1 MRKQLLF
8 FALFVLSVI
17 TLSAQPIS
25 VGSVAPDFSLTNIDG
40 SNISLSDYAN
50 EKGVMVIFSCN
61 PCPYVIAYED
71 RIIDLHN
78 RYASQG
84 FPLVLINP
92 NDAEKQPVDSM
103 DEMRVRAEEKNYPF
117 PYLKDEDQSV
127 YKAYGATRTPEI
139 FLLKNNGNGEFVV
152 AYTGTVDDNY
162 KDASAVNASYAS
174 DAVDALLKGE
184 TPNPASTVAIGCSIV
199 AKN

>member
-1 MRKQLLF
+1 MNRLLLF
-8 FALFVLSVI
+8 TVFALSAI

-25 VGSVAPDFSLTNIDG
+25 VGSIAPDFSLKNIDG
-40 SNISLSDYAN
+40 STISLSDYSN

-84 FPLVLINP
+84 YPVVLINP

-103 DEMRVRAEEKNYPF
+103 DEMRKRADDKNYPF
-117 PYLKDEDQSV
+117 PYLKDEDQNV
-127 YKAYGATRTPEI
+127 YQAYGASKTPEI
-139 FLLKNNGNGEFVV
+139 FLLKNNGDGNYTVV
-152 AYTGTVDDNY
+152 YTGTVDDNY
-162 KDASAVNASYAS
+162 KDASSVNVSYAS
-174 DAVDALLKGE
+174 NAVEALLKGE
-184 TPNPASTVAIGCSIV
+184 SPDPASTVAIGCTIV

>member
-1 MRKQLLF
+1 MRRQLSLF
-8 FALFVLSVI
+8 TLIAISAI

-25 VGSVAPDFSLTNIDG
+25 VGSVAPDFSLKNIDG
-40 SNISLSDYAN
+40 STISLSDYSN

-78 RYASQG
+78 KYASQG

-92 NDAEKQPVDSM
+92 SDADKQPVDSM
-103 DEMRVRAEEKNYPF
+103 DEMRVRAEKKNYPF
-117 PYLKDEDQSV
+117 PYLKDRDQSV
-127 YKAYGATRTPEI
+127 YQAYGASRTPEI
-139 FLLKNNGNGEFVV
+139 FLLKNNGDGNFVV

-162 KDASAVNASYAS
+162 KDASAVNVSYAS
-174 DAVDALLKGE
+174 NAVEALLQGK
-184 TPNPASTVAIGCSIV
+184 TPDPASTVAIGCSIV

>member
-1 MRKQLLF
+1 MKRQLLIF
-8 FALFVLSVI
+8 TLFALSAI

-25 VGSVAPDFSLTNIDG
+25 VGSVAPDFALKNIDG
-40 SNISLSDYAN
+40 STISLSDYSN

-78 RYASQG
+78 EYASQG

-117 PYLKDEDQSV
+117 PYIKDVDQSV

-139 FLLKNNGNGEFVV
+139 FLLKNNGNGNFVV

-162 KDASAVNASYAS
+162 KDASAVNVSYAS
-174 DAVDALLKGE
+174 DAVKALLQGE

>member
-1 MRKQLLF
+1 MRQQLLF

-40 SNISLSDYAN
+40 ATISLSDYSN

-127 YKAYGATRTPEI
+127 YEAYGATRTPEI

-162 KDASAVNASYAS
+162 KDASAVTASYAS
-174 DAVDALLKGE
+174 EAVEALLKGE

>member
-40 SNISLSDYAN
+40 ATISLSDYSN

-127 YKAYGATRTPEI
+127 YEAYGATRTPEI

-162 KDASAVNASYAS
+162 KDASAVTASYAS
-174 DAVDALLKGE
+174 EAVEALLKGE

>member
-1 MRKQLLF
+1 MRRQLLF
-8 FALFVLSVI
+8 LTLLALSAI

-25 VGSVAPDFSLTNIDG
+25 VGSIAPDFSLKNIDG
-40 SNISLSDYAN
+40 STISLSDYSN

-84 FPLVLINP
+84 YPVVLINP

-103 DEMRVRAEEKNYPF
+103 DEMRKRADDKNYPF

-127 YKAYGATRTPEI
+127 YQAYGASKTPEI
-139 FLLKNNGNGEFVV
+139 FLLKNNGDGNYTVV
-152 AYTGTVDDNY
+152 YTGTVDDNY
-162 KDASAVNASYAS
+162 KDASSVNVSYAS
-174 DAVDALLKGE
+174 NAVEALLKGE
-184 TPNPASTVAIGCSIV
+184 NPDPASTVAIGCTIV

>member
-40 SNISLSDYAN
+40 ATISLSDYSN

-127 YKAYGATRTPEI
+127 YEAYGATRTPEI

-162 KDASAVNASYAS
+162 KDASAVTASYAS
-174 DAVDALLKGE
+174 EAVEALLKGE
-184 TPNPASTVAIGCSIV
+184 TPNPASTVAIGC
-199 AKN
+199 

>member
-1 MRKQLLF
+1 MNRLLLLTV
-8 FALFVLSVI
+8 FALSAI

-25 VGSVAPDFSLTNIDG
+25 VGSIAPDFSLKNIDG
-40 SNISLSDYAN
+40 STISLSDYSN

-84 FPLVLINP
+84 YPVVLINP
-92 NDAEKQPVDSM
+92 NDAEKQPVDSI
-103 DEMRVRAEEKNYPF
+103 DEMRKRSNDKNYPF

-127 YKAYGATRTPEI
+127 YQAYGASKTPEI
-139 FLLKNNGNGEFVV
+139 FLLKNNGDGNYTVV
-152 AYTGTVDDNY
+152 YTGTVDDNY
-162 KDASAVNASYAS
+162 KDASSVNVSYAS
-174 DAVDALLKGE
+174 NAVEALLKGE
-184 TPNPASTVAIGCSIV
+184 NPDPASTVAIGCTIV

>member
-8 FALFVLSVI
+8 FALLVLSVV

-40 SNISLSDYAN
+40 SDISLSDYSN

-84 FPLVLINP
+84 FPIVLINP

-117 PYLKDEDQSV
+117 PYLKDEDQSI
-127 YKAYGATRTPEI
+127 YKAYGASRTPEI

-152 AYTGTVDDNY
+152 TYTGTVDDNY
-162 KDASAVNASYAS
+162 KDASAVNVSYAS
-174 DAVDALLKGE
+174 DAVEALLKGE
-184 TPNPASTVAIGCSIV
+184 TPNPTSTVAIGCSIV

>member
-1 MRKQLLF
+1 MRRQLLF
-8 FALFVLSVI
+8 LTLLALSVI

-25 VGSVAPDFSLTNIDG
+25 VGSMAPDFSLKNIDG
-40 SNISLSDYAN
+40 STISLSDYSN

-78 RYASQG
+78 EYAPQG

-117 PYLKDEDQSV
+117 PYLKDVDQSV

-139 FLLKNNGNGEFVV
+139 FLLKSNGNGNFVV

-162 KDASAVNASYAS
+162 KDASAVNVSYAS
-174 DAVDALLKGE
+174 EAIKALLQGE

>member
-1 MRKQLLF
+1 MNRLLLLF
-8 FALFVLSVI
+8 TVFALSAI

-25 VGSVAPDFSLTNIDG
+25 VGSIAPDFSLKNIDG
-40 SNISLSDYAN
+40 STISLSDYSN

-84 FPLVLINP
+84 YPVVLINP
-92 NDAEKQPVDSM
+92 NDAAKQPVDSI
-103 DEMRVRAEEKNYPF
+103 DEMRKRSNDKNYPF

-127 YKAYGATRTPEI
+127 YQAYGASKTPEI
-139 FLLKNNGNGEFVV
+139 FLLKNNGDGNYTVV
-152 AYTGTVDDNY
+152 YTGTVDDNY
-162 KDASAVNASYAS
+162 KDASSVNVSYAS
-174 DAVDALLKGE
+174 NAVEALLKGE
-184 TPNPASTVAIGCSIV
+184 SPDPASTVAIGCTIV

>member
-1 MRKQLLF
+1 MNRLLLF
-8 FALFVLSVI
+8 TVFALSAI

-25 VGSVAPDFSLTNIDG
+25 VGSIAPDFSLKNIDG
-40 SNISLSDYAN
+40 STISLSDYSN

-84 FPLVLINP
+84 YPVVLINP

-103 DEMRVRAEEKNYPF
+103 DEMRKRADDKNYPF

-127 YKAYGATRTPEI
+127 YQAYGASKTPEI
-139 FLLKNNGNGEFVV
+139 FLLKNNGDGNYTVV
-152 AYTGTVDDNY
+152 YTGTVDDNY
-162 KDASAVNASYAS
+162 KDASSVNVSYAS
-174 DAVDALLKGE
+174 NAVEALLKGE
-184 TPNPASTVAIGCSIV
+184 NPDPASTVAIGCTIV

>member
-1 MRKQLLF
+1 MRMQLLF
-8 FALFVLSVI
+8 FTLLALGAI

-25 VGSVAPDFSLTNIDG
+25 VGSVAPDFSLNNIDG
-40 SNISLSDYAN
+40 STISLSDYSD

-78 RYASQG
+78 KYASQG
-84 FPLVLINP
+84 IPLVLINP
-92 NDAEKQPVDSM
+92 NDTEKQPVDSM
-103 DEMRVRAEEKNYPF
+103 GEMRVRAEEKNYPF
-117 PYLKDEDQSV
+117 PYLKDSDQSV

-139 FLLKNNGNGEFVV
+139 FLLKNSGDGNFKVF
-152 AYTGTVDDNY
+152 YTGTVDDNY
-162 KDASAVNASYAS
+162 KDASEVKVAYAS
-174 DAVDALLKGE
+174 NAMEALLQGE
-184 TPNPASTVAIGCSIV
+184 TSDPASTVAIGCSIV

>member
-1 MRKQLLF
+1 MRMQLLF
-8 FALFVLSVI
+8 FTLLALGAI

-25 VGSVAPDFSLTNIDG
+25 VGSVAPDFSLKNIDG
-40 SNISLSDYAN
+40 STISLSDYSD

-78 RYASQG
+78 KYASQG
-84 FPLVLINP
+84 IPLVLINP

-103 DEMRVRAEEKNYPF
+103 GEMRVRAEEKNYPF
-117 PYLKDEDQSV
+117 PYLKDSDQSV
-127 YKAYGATRTPEI
+127 YKAYGASRTPEI
-139 FLLKNNGNGEFVV
+139 FLLKNNGDGNFKVV
-152 AYTGTVDDNY
+152 YTGTVDDNY
-162 KDASAVNASYAS
+162 KDASEVKVAYAS
-174 DAVDALLKGE
+174 NAMDALLQGE
-184 TPNPASTVAIGCSIV
+184 TADPVSTVAIGCSIV

>member
-1 MRKQLLF
+1 MNRLLLLF
-8 FALFVLSVI
+8 TVFALSAI

-25 VGSVAPDFSLTNIDG
+25 VGSIAPDFSLKNIDG
-40 SNISLSDYAN
+40 STISLSDYSN

-84 FPLVLINP
+84 YPVVLINP
-92 NDAEKQPVDSM
+92 NDAAKQPVDSI
-103 DEMRVRAEEKNYPF
+103 DEMRKRSNDKNYPF

-127 YKAYGATRTPEI
+127 YQAYGASKTPEI
-139 FLLKNNGNGEFVV
+139 FLLKNNGDGNYTVV
-152 AYTGTVDDNY
+152 YTGTVDDNY
-162 KDASAVNASYAS
+162 KDASSANVSYAS
-174 DAVDALLKGE
+174 NAVEALLKGE
-184 TPNPASTVAIGCSIV
+184 SPDPASTVAIGCTIV
-199 AKN
+199 PKN

>member
-40 SNISLSDYAN
+40 ATISLSDYSN

-103 DEMRVRAEEKNYPF
+103 DEMIVRAEEKNYPF

-127 YKAYGATRTPEI
+127 YEAYGATRTPEI

-162 KDASAVNASYAS
+162 KDASAVTASYAS
-174 DAVDALLKGE
+174 EAVEALLKGE

>member
-1 MRKQLLF
+1 MKRQLLIF
-8 FALFVLSVI
+8 TLFALSAI

-25 VGSVAPDFSLTNIDG
+25 VGSVAPDFALKNIDG
-40 SNISLSDYAN
+40 STISLSDYSN

-78 RYASQG
+78 RYAAQG

-92 NDAEKQPVDSM
+92 NDADKQPVDSM

-117 PYLKDEDQSV
+117 PYLKDVDQSI

-139 FLLKNNGNGEFVV
+139 FLLKNNGDGSFVV

-162 KDASAVNASYAS
+162 KDASAVNVSYAS
-174 DAVDALLKGE
+174 NAVNALLQGE
-184 TPNPASTVAIGCSIV
+184 EPNPTSTVAIGCSIV

>member
-1 MRKQLLF
+1 MNRLLLLF
-8 FALFVLSVI
+8 TVFALSAI

-25 VGSVAPDFSLTNIDG
+25 VGSIAPDFSLKNIDG
-40 SNISLSDYAN
+40 STISLSDYSN

-84 FPLVLINP
+84 YPVVLINP
-92 NDAEKQPVDSM
+92 NDAEKQPVDSI
-103 DEMRVRAEEKNYPF
+103 DEMRKRADDKNYPF

-127 YKAYGATRTPEI
+127 YQAYGASKTPEI
-139 FLLKNNGNGEFVV
+139 FLLKNNGDGNYTVV
-152 AYTGTVDDNY
+152 YTGTVDDNY
-162 KDASAVNASYAS
+162 KDASSANVSYAS
-174 DAVDALLKGE
+174 NAVEALLKGE
-184 TPNPASTVAIGCSIV
+184 SPDPASTVAIGCTIV
-199 AKN
+199 PKN

>member
-1 MRKQLLF
+1 MRMQLLF
-8 FALFVLSVI
+8 FTLLALGAI

-25 VGSVAPDFSLTNIDG
+25 VGSVAPDFSLENIDG
-40 SNISLSDYAN
+40 STISLSDYSN

-78 RYASQG
+78 EYASQG

-117 PYLKDEDQSV
+117 PYIKDVDQSV

-139 FLLKNNGNGEFVV
+139 FLLKNNGNGNFVV

-162 KDASAVNASYAS
+162 KDASAVNVSYAS
-174 DAVDALLKGE
+174 DAVKALLQGE

>member
-1 MRKQLLF
+1 MNRLLLF
-8 FALFVLSVI
+8 TVFALSAI

-25 VGSVAPDFSLTNIDG
+25 VGSVAPDFSLKNIDG
-40 SNISLSDYAN
+40 STISLSDYSN

-78 RYASQG
+78 EYATQG

-92 NDAEKQPVDSM
+92 NDEEKQPVDSM
-103 DEMRVRAEEKNYPF
+103 DEMKVRAEEKNYPF
-117 PYLKDEDQSV
+117 PYLKDVDQSV

-139 FLLKNNGNGEFVV
+139 FLLKNNGNGNFVV

-162 KDASAVNASYAS
+162 KDASAVNVSYAS
-174 DAVDALLKGE
+174 DAVKALLQGE
-184 TPNPASTVAIGCSIV
+184 SPNPASTVAIGCSIV

>member
-1 MRKQLLF
+1 MNRLLLF
-8 FALFVLSVI
+8 TVFALSAI

-25 VGSVAPDFSLTNIDG
+25 VGSIAPDFSLKNIDG
-40 SNISLSDYAN
+40 STISLSDYSN

-84 FPLVLINP
+84 YPVVLINP
-92 NDAEKQPVDSM
+92 NDAEKQPVDSI
-103 DEMRVRAEEKNYPF
+103 DEMRKRSNDKNYPF

-127 YKAYGATRTPEI
+127 YQAYGASKTPEI
-139 FLLKNNGNGEFVV
+139 FLLKNNGDGNYTVV
-152 AYTGTVDDNY
+152 YTGTVDDNY
-162 KDASAVNASYAS
+162 KDASSVNVSYAS
-174 DAVDALLKGE
+174 NAVEALLKGE
-184 TPNPASTVAIGCSIV
+184 NPDPASTVAIGCTIV

>member
-1 MRKQLLF
+1 MRNQLVF

-40 SNISLSDYAN
+40 ATISLSDYSN

-127 YKAYGATRTPEI
+127 YEAYGATRTPEI

-162 KDASAVNASYAS
+162 KDASAVTASYAS
-174 DAVDALLKGE
+174 EAVEALLKGE